1 MTWLITNS
9 LRLRLVV
16 VVLSAVLIVF
26 GIRTLQRAPLDVFP
40 EFAPPLVEIQ
50 TEAPGLSTEE
60 VESLVSMPLEHALNG
75 IPFLQAIRS
84 KSVLGLSSIR
94 LIFEEGTDLIRA
106 RQLVQERLAIE
117 ASRLPAVAN
126 RPVMMAPHSSMSRIL
141 MVGVSSP
148 KLSQME
154 LTELARWT
162 VRPRLM
168 DIPGVANVAIWG
180 QRDRH
185 FQVLVDPV
193 RLRAMQVKLSQVE
206 QAAADAATL
215 SGGGF
220 IDTPNQRLPV
230 RQLTGIQTPE
240 DLGNTVVAFQGGVP
254 LRLRDVAHVGE
265 GYPAPIGDAVIVNAG
280 QGNVPGP
287 GLLLIVEKQPWG
299 NTLQITKDI
308 EKALETLRPAL
319 PGVDLD
325 PTIFRPATFIE
336 RSLGNLSHAMLIGC
350 ILVIV
355 VLALFLFDWRTALIS
370 ITAIPLSLV
379 SAGLILHF
387 MGATLNTMI
396 IAGLV
401 IALGEVV
408 DDAIIDVENILRR
421 LRLNRQS
428 EHPLP
433 AFVVVLR
440 ASLEVRS
447 AVVYA
452 SLIVTLVFVPVLFLG
467 GLSGAF
473 FRPLAL
479 AYILAILASLV
490 VALTVTPAMSLML
503 LPQAARSRPEAP
515 LTRVLKRGYR
525 AVLPLFINRPYLA
538 IGCIAAMFVASALT
552 FTRLGEEFL
561 PEFKETDFL
570 MHWVEK
576 PGTGLEAMQR
586 LTARVAKD
594 LRAIPGVRNFG
605 SHIGRAEVADEVVG
619 PNFTELWISVDQNK
633 DLAKTHR
640 DIEHVI
646 ESYPGLYRD
655 VLTYLKEV
663 IKEVLTGAKATIV
676 VRVYGPDLA
685 ELRRKAEHVK
695 NAMADIPGVHTLRVE
710 PQTLVPQI
718 QVRLRPE
725 ALARFGLTSGQV
737 RRTVQTLIR
746 GTQVGEVYH
755 QQKSYPV
762 TVWGVPAVRSDLHA
776 LRKLQID
783 LPPGGA
789 ANGTTHVST
798 HGAGGNGSPGTAAAA
813 GATTGYVLLGDV
825 ADVEI
830 VPAPNEILREGAS
843 RRIDVTCNVK
853 DRDLGSVARDIEARV
868 RKLDF
873 GSGYH
878 PEFLGEYAA
887 RQESQWRLLAL
898 AALSLI
904 GILLLLYVDFKSW
917 KLTLLVFLT
926 IPFALVGGVFSVAL
940 TGGTLSLGSLVG
952 FVTVLGISAR
962 NGIMLVSHYRH
973 LETEENEPFG
983 LKQVL
988 RGSEER
994 LAPILMTALA
1004 TGLALVPLVIGG
1016 DIPGNEIE
1024 YPMAIVILGGLVTS
1038 TLLNLFL
1045 LPPIYLA
1052 FGHVRRTSEETT
1064 DSAPAPATAG

>member
-1 MTWLITNS
+1 MTWLISNS
-9 LRLRLVV
+9 LHLRLAV

-26 GIRTLQRAPLDVFP
+26 GIRTLERAPLDVFP

-141 MVGVSSP
+141 MIGVSSA
-148 KLSQME
+148 KLSQMD
-154 LTELARWT
+154 LTDLARWT
-162 VRPRLM
+162 IRPRLM

-180 QRDRH
+180 QRDRQ
-185 FQVLVDPV
+185 FQILVDPV
-193 RLRAMQVKLSQVE
+193 RLRMHQVKLAQIE
-206 QAAADAATL
+206 QAAADAAALT
-215 SGGGF
+215 GGGF

-230 RQLTGIQTPE
+230 RQLTGITKAA
-240 DLGNTVVAFQGGVP
+240 DLGNTVVAFRGGVP
-254 LRLRDVAHVGE
+254 LRLRDVALVTE
-265 GYPAPIGDAVIVNAG
+265 GFPAPIGDAVIND
-280 QGNVPGP
+280 GP

-299 NTLQITKDI
+299 NTLKITQDI
-308 EKALETLRPAL
+308 EKALDTLRPAL
-319 PGVDLD
+319 RGVELD

-336 RSLGNLSHAMLIGC
+336 RSLSNLSHAMLIGC
-350 ILVIV
+350 VLVILV
-355 VLALFLFDWRTALIS
+355 LAVFLFDWRTALIS

-379 SAGLILHF
+379 SAGLILTF

-421 LRLNRQS
+421 LRLNQES
-428 EHPLP
+428 ERPLP
-433 AFVVVLR
+433 AFRVVLL

-479 AYILAILASLV
+479 TYILAILASLL

-503 LPQAARSRPEAP
+503 LPRAAQKTRRDAP

-525 AVLPLFINRPYLA
+525 AVLPLFINRPWLA
-538 IGCIAAMFVASALT
+538 IGCIAAMFIGSGVT
-552 FTRLGEEFL
+552 FLRLGEEFL

-576 PGTGLEAMQR
+576 PGTSLEAMQR
-586 LTARVAKD
+586 LTARVSKD

-619 PNFTELWISVDQNK
+619 PNFTELWISVDRNV
-633 DLAKTHR
+633 DLAKTQR
-640 DIEHVI
+640 NIEELI

-676 VRVYGPDLA
+676 VRVYGPDLG
-685 ELRRKAEHVK
+685 ELRKKAQQVYD
-695 NAMADIPGVHTLRVE
+695 AIADIPGVHTPRVE

-718 QVRLRPE
+718 QLRLRPE
-725 ALARFGLTSGQV
+725 ALARFGLTPGQV
-737 RRTVQTLIR
+737 RRTVQTLVR
-746 GTQVGEVYH
+746 GSQVGEVYH
-755 QQKSYPV
+755 EQKSFPV
-762 TVWGVPAVRSDLHA
+762 VVWGVPAVRQDLA
-776 LRKLQID
+776 SLRKLPID
-783 LPPGGA
+783 LPAGAA
-789 ANGTTHVST
+789 ANGTTPVST
-798 HGAGGNGSPGTAAAA
+798 HGAGGNGSPGATAAA
-813 GATTGYVLLGDV
+813 GAHNGHVLLGDV

-843 RRIDVTCNVK
+843 RRIDVTCNVQG
-853 DRDLGSVARDIEARV
+853 RDLGSVARDIEARV
-868 RKLDF
+868 RRLEF
-873 GSGYH
+873 GRGYH
-878 PEFLGEYAA
+878 PEFLGEYTA

-898 AALSLI
+898 AGLSLI

-940 TGGTLSLGSLVG
+940 TGGVLSLGSLVG

-973 LETEENEPFG
+973 LEKEENEPFG
-983 LKQVL
+983 VKQVL

-1004 TGLALVPLVIGG
+1004 TGLALVPLAVGG
-1016 DIPGNEIE
+1016 DMPGNEIE

-1052 FGHVRRTSEETT
+1052 FGKVPKTSEE
-1064 DSAPAPATAG
+1064 AV